1 LTLGKYITFAGQ
13 IKKKHP
19 SMFKVFKF
27 GGASVKDASAVRN
40 LKNIL
45 YETTS
50 ERLVIV
56 VSAMGKTTNALE
68 KILETAR
75 NQSRDFNQHFEN
87 LKNFHFKITQQ
98 LFEAPQPELEKQ
110 IEDLFTKLHEAILLK
125 ADSVSFDEHYD
136 KTVSFGELLATKIV
150 SYYLI
155 HEGLSLKLSD
165 ARSLIL
171 TDQNYRTASV
181 KWQETGHAISELK
194 KNVSEKMILTQGF
207 IGRNS
212 EGKTTT
218 LGREGSDF
226 TAAIFAYCLDAEEVV
241 IWKDVP
247 GLLNCDPKRFS
258 AYQKIDHIS
267 YSEAI
272 ELAFYGATVIH
283 PKTIKPLQNKGIPLK
298 IQSFNEP
305 NLTPSLIDNNPDSDN
320 KVPSF
325 IIKDNQM
332 LLSLSP
338 RDFSFMSESKLQEA
352 FGLFHKLRIHANLIQ
367 TSAISLSICVDE
379 NKERLENVLDS
390 FRDTYVVKYN
400 TGLEMLTIRHYT
412 DELAKSAAKDREIFL
427 EQRSR
432 VTLQFVMKAKS
443 DMF

>member
-1 LTLGKYITFAGQ
+1 
-13 IKKKHP
+13 
-19 SMFKVFKF
+19 MFKVFKF

-40 LKNIL
+40 LKDIL
-45 YETTS
+45 FETTS

-68 KILETAR
+68 KILDAAR
-75 NQSRDFNQHFEN
+75 NQSQDFS
-87 LKNFHFKITQQ
+87 Q
-98 LFEAPQPELEKQ
+98 LFESLKKYHYEISKQLFETPQPDLEKQ
-110 IEDLFTKLHEAILLK
+110 IEELFTELHDAFLLA
-125 ADSVSFDEHYD
+125 ADTISFDEHYD

-150 SYYLI
+150 SHYLV
-155 HEGLSLKLSD
+155 HEGLSLKFAD
-165 ARSLIL
+165 ARLLVL
-171 TDQNYRTASV
+171 TDQNYRAASI
-181 KWQETGHAISELK
+181 KWQETCIAVSALKNQISER
-194 KNVSEKMILTQGF
+194 MILTQGF
-207 IGRNS
+207 IGRNA

-226 TAAIFAYCLDAEEVV
+226 TAAIFAYCLDAKEVV

-247 GLLNCDPKRFS
+247 GLLNCDPKRF
-258 AYQKIDHIS
+258 AETQKIDHIS

-298 IQSFNEP
+298 IQSFNNP
-305 NLTPSLIDNNPDSDN
+305 KLTPSLIDNNPDSDN

-332 LLSLSP
+332 LISLSP

-352 FGLFHKLRIHANLIQ
+352 FGLFHELRIHANLIQ

-379 NKERLENVLDS
+379 NKERLESVLDS
-390 FRDTYVVKYN
+390 FRETYVVKYN

-412 DELAKSAAKDREIFL
+412 DELAKDASTGREIFL

-432 VTLQFVMKAKS
+432 VTLQFVMKAKKS
-443 DMF
+443 IV